1 MKRPIALSISL
12 ISLLASPAYAA
23 VDLSPEKQEALK
35 NTLTKYIEGLQGNN
49 VNAGG
54 TLLGYNFD
62 GDIKISKGDGF
73 FKVAL
78 PFMTYNAPDGSH
90 FNVGQIAIN
99 ATPLKEQ
106 GQWAMA
112 LSIPKIMTKVDT
124 NETPVQIITIG
135 SQEFG
140 GVFHEE
146 FQNFTKLKAN
156 YADIAVKSPKNNI
169 DAKISKLSLIHDL
182 NENETGVL
190 SGIMNYALEN
200 ATTTMNGVPI
210 FGANSLSIKGNIEGM
225 DISKTSSAQNKMMSS
240 QQTIQNNEETAKTFL
255 EAMTSMY
262 FEASKSFDVTF
273 AANDIL
279 MNPPVQGLVFPEGE
293 RRFEYANFSFGL
305 ENTDNNLSNAKLGLN
320 YAVPKIDEDT
330 NPVAAQESLLPQ
342 KVDLAIGLNNLPAY
356 ELITD
361 QINQP
366 PQSVLT
372 PENER
377 RKPVETIVGYLV
389 DANTQLNINTI
400 SLNGI
405 DYAGSLEGSLQAD
418 AESVIKFTA
427 DLDMKLSGLGNLV
440 ERLGNVPATS
450 PSAGTIENLL
460 MPLGILQMIGQQ
472 TGDGD
477 TRAYNFEVTKTGQLT
492 LNGAD
497 LSTILGAGVMQQSPF
512 LQ

>member
-1 MKRPIALSISL
+1 
-12 ISLLASPAYAA
+12 
-23 VDLSPEKQEALK
+23 
-35 NTLTKYIEGLQGNN
+35 
-49 VNAGG
+49 
-54 TLLGYNFD
+54 LLGYNFD

-240 QQTIQNNEETAKTFL
+240 Q
-255 EAMTSMY
+255 
-262 FEASKSFDVTF
+262 
-273 AANDIL
+273 
-279 MNPPVQGLVFPEGE
+279 
-293 RRFEYANFSFGL
+293 
-305 ENTDNNLSNAKLGLN
+305 
-320 YAVPKIDEDT
+320 
-330 NPVAAQESLLPQ
+330 
-342 KVDLAIGLNNLPAY
+342 
-356 ELITD
+356 
-361 QINQP
+361 
-366 PQSVLT
+366 
-372 PENER
+372 
-377 RKPVETIVGYLV
+377 
-389 DANTQLNINTI
+389 
-400 SLNGI
+400 
-405 DYAGSLEGSLQAD
+405 
-418 AESVIKFTA
+418 
-427 DLDMKLSGLGNLV
+427 
-440 ERLGNVPATS
+440 
-450 PSAGTIENLL
+450 
-460 MPLGILQMIGQQ
+460 
-472 TGDGD
+472 
-477 TRAYNFEVTKTGQLT
+477 
-492 LNGAD
+492 
-497 LSTILGAGVMQQSPF
+497 
-512 LQ
+512 